1 MGHDGRMTGA
11 RPKLTLHVSEWAP
24 IEARPGWIEAE
35 RRVRS
40 KLAKLARID
49 VHVSD
54 RVGSTRSEPL
64 KVDGLQLVRFCTDLD
79 LDLAEQDGTKGE
91 HKRAFAAEVVDKTIE
106 GNKPDFSGFAPG
118 SHYDEIRSLL
128 QELHHRAARILPQE
142 RRPSVMKALRD
153 AYTALVTVY
162 APEPVEPAHEL
173 TRFFCRTV
181 IGVNETE
188 ATLAADEVTRALW
201 PQYIDKNLERTF
213 DAVGARKR
221 KREAKSR
228 WTLTGIPR
236 ELIIIGAP
244 PEPKP

>member
-1 MGHDGRMTGA
+1 MTGA
-11 RPKLTLHVSEWAP
+11 RPKLTFHVSEWEP

-40 KLAKLARID
+40 KLAKLDRID

-64 KVDGLQLVRFCTDLD
+64 KMDGPQLVRFCTDLD

-91 HKRAFAAEVVDKTIE
+91 HKRAFAAEVVDKTIA

-128 QELHHRAARILPQE
+128 QELHDRAARILPQE
-142 RRPSVMKALRD
+142 RRPSVIKALRD
-153 AYTALVTVY
+153 AYIALVTVY
-162 APEPVEPAHEL
+162 APEPADPAHEL
-173 TRFFCRTV
+173 TRFLCRTV
-181 IGVNETE
+181 PGIIATE
-188 ATLAADEVTRALW
+188 ATLAADAVTRALW
-201 PQYIDKNLERTF
+201 PQYIEKNLERTF
-213 DAVGARKR
+213 EAVGARKR
-221 KREAKSR
+221 KREAKAR

-236 ELIIIGAP
+236 ELFAVGAAT
-244 PEPKP
+244 EPKT

>member
-1 MGHDGRMTGA
+1 MHGA
-11 RPKLTLHVSEWAP
+11 RPKLTFQVFEWEP
-24 IEARPGWIEAE
+24 IEARPGWLEAE

-40 KLAKLARID
+40 KLAKLDRID

-54 RVGSTRSEPL
+54 RASLPRNEPL
-64 KVDGLQLVRFCTDLD
+64 AINGPQLVEFCADLE
-79 LDLAEQDGTKGE
+79 LDLAEQDGTRTE

-118 SHYDEIRSLL
+118 SHYDEIRCLL
-128 QELHHRAARILPQE
+128 QELHDRATRIVPQE

-153 AYTALVTVY
+153 GYTALVALY
-162 APEPVEPAHEL
+162 APEPVDPAYEL
-173 TRFFCRTV
+173 TQFFCRTV
-181 IGVNETE
+181 SGINDTE
-188 ATLAADEVTRALW
+188 ATLAADTVTRALW
-201 PQYIDKNLERTF
+201 PHYIDKNLERTF

-228 WTLTGIPR
+228 WTLTEIPR

-244 PEPKP
+244 LEPKP